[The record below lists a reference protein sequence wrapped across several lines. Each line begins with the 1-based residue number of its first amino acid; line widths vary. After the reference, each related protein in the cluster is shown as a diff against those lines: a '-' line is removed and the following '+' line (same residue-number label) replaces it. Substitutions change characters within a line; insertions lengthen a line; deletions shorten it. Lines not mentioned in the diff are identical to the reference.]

1 MSATHLRSPARLLVL
16 TLIVLLANGRLSAD
30 TLRIRMIRAVQEA
43 SEGVAPAL
51 HDVLPVLRSTLAFKS
66 YLLDADATLPL
77 PANGELAR
85 VGIYQVLCEG
95 AADRLTV
102 QILHGSRRML
112 RTVATV
118 RPDQPVILGGFP
130 ARPEGTRMFI
140 LTVVPEGPP
149 R

>member
-77 PANGELAR
+77 PANGELLR
-85 VGIYQVLCEG
+85 VGVYQIICEG
-95 AADRLTV
+95 IADRLTV
-102 QILHGSRRML
+102 QISHGNKRIL

-118 RPDQPVILGGFP
+118 RRDQPVILGGFP
-130 ARPEGTRMFI
+130 VRTGGARMFV
-140 LTVVPEGPP
+140 LTVVD
-149 R
+149 

>member
-1 MSATHLRSPARLLVL
+1 MSATRLPRPARLL
-16 TLIVLLANGRLSAD
+16 LILLLCLSAAGRLAAG
-30 TLRIRMIRAVQEA
+30 TLRIRMIRATHDEA
-43 SEGVAPAL
+43 AGVAPAL
-51 HDVLPVLRSTLAFKS
+51 QDVLPVLRSTLAFRN
-66 YLLDADATLPL
+66 YTLDADEALPL
-77 PANGELAR
+77 PATGELVR
-85 VGIYQVLCEG
+85 LGVYQVLCEG
-95 AADRLTV
+95 DADRLTV
-102 QILHGSRRML
+102 QILLGSRRIL

>member
-1 MSATHLRSPARLLVL
+1 MSATHLRSSARLLVL
-16 TLIVLLANGRLSAD
+16 TLSVLLAGGPLSAD

-102 QILHGSRRML
+102 QIRRGGKRIL

-118 RPDQPVILGGFP
+118 RRDQPVILGGFP
-130 ARPEGTRMFI
+130 ARSGGTRMFI
-140 LTVVPEGPP
+140 LTVEADSPAP
-149 R
+149 